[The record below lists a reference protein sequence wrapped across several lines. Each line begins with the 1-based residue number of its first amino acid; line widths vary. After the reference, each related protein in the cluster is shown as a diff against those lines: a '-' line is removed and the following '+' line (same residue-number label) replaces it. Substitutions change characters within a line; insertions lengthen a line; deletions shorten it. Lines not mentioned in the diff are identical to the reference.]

1 MFTMCLLYNVR
12 IQCPRFRMCVYT
24 LCLALHGVYVYNVFP
39 CTMCLRIQ
47 CAYSQRLLGL
57 ECVCIHNVFR
67 STPIPISIWV
77 LSYACHNRL
86 LHLQSRSTPKPSC
99 MLLLLVF
106 VLKVFVLQTEPLSI
120 SFSLSLAGMVHAV
133 LVPSFGERY
142 RIEVG
147 PSISA
152 QSSPELGRY
161 FYFSSP
167 SCLQCHSHCHD
178 WLVCFCCF
186 YPAQLKAFQ
195 ACISHTM
202 ASWSTP

>member
-1 MFTMCLLYNVR
+1 MFVFTMCLGLH
-12 IQCPRFRMCVYT
+12 RFQSPFGFSPMHAIIACCISNPDP
-24 LCLALHGVYVYNVFP
+24 LPNHPACCCCL
-39 CTMCLRIQ
+39 
-47 CAYSQRLLGL
+47 
-57 ECVCIHNVFR
+57 
-67 STPIPISIWV
+67 
-77 LSYACHNRL
+77 
-86 LHLQSRSTPKPSC
+86 
-99 MLLLLVF
+99 LLLLVF
-106 VLKVFVLQTEPLSI
+106 VLKASVLQTEPLSI

-142 RIEVG
+142 RIEAG
-147 PSISA
+147 PSMSA